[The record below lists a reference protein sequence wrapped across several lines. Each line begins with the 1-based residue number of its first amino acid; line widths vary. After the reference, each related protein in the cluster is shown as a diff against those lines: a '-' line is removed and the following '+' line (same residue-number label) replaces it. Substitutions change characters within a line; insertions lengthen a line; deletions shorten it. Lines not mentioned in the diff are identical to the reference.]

1 MATKTFKGVSMPKS
15 ELNAYGVGL
24 LRLSEAHINAE
35 NFKREEIFGDDCG
48 IKHCET
54 PTFEKETETATVH
67 VENEALTQERE
78 RQQKYNDTF
87 KAGKCTFG
95 DRDMNRHR
103 DIQYSNVFPCGWH
116 CPHCGMTWV
125 D

>member
-1 MATKTFKGVSMPKS
+1 MKKTSI
-15 ELNAYGVGL
+15 EILNAVLTILVGIVTL
-24 LRLSEAHINAE
+24 ILCARRKVWLKVSRNILRPHFGIETRAYRKWHDKRSAHIQ
-35 NFKREEIFGDDCG
+35 KLLD
-48 IKHCET
+48 K
-54 PTFEKETETATVH
+54 
-67 VENEALTQERE
+67 ERE